1 MYRTHRQAALAL
13 QFHRGYRAILSGAT
27 PMRHRRK
34 LFFDEKRMSSDV
46 ADVLE
51 GAALLQVTEF
61 EFFRIAYRRW
71 FGADIDDHR
80 LERHYLPYMFKS
92 HVPAWVRHLAR
103 EVIGRAESDQLDP
116 QEFGVQ
122 PRPLTMD
129 MYHRGLRLCLWLA
142 VIFGTLMTG
151 AATVAE
157 FAPWHQTCYLPPC
170 Y

>member
-1 MYRTHRQAALAL
+1 MKK
-13 QFHRGYRAILSGAT
+13 
-27 PMRHRRK
+27 RR
-34 LFFDEKRMSSDV
+34 LFFDEKKMSEDV

-51 GAALLQVTEF
+51 AAALLEVTEF

-71 FGADIDDHR
+71 FAVEIGDDG

-92 HVPAWVRHLAR
+92 RVPAWVRHLAR
-103 EVIGRAESDQLDP
+103 EVIARAEAEALDP
-116 QEFGVQ
+116 RDYGVM

-129 MYHRGLRLCLWLA
+129 MYNRGLRYFLWIA
-142 VIFGTLMTG
+142 VIVGTLMTG

-157 FAPWHQTCYLPPC
+157 FAPWYQSCYFPPC